1 MNFNCQFCQNKL
13 SLTERRDSIDEGFID
28 WHSDKLECKYCI
40 SSVLEFGISNPTH
53 LSRVMVVFDEDNQ
66 SLSEL
71 SFILE
76 PELYLVSISY
86 VAKFTDIAQYVK
98 YDSEKHKNLSN
109 GSVLINA
116 DGLTLNRV
124 MVIDE
129 IIDFMDPNLI
139 NNIKL
144 WATFQ

>member
-1 MNFNCQFCQNKL
+1 MNFNCPFCQNKL
-13 SLTERRDSIDEGFID
+13 SFTEIRDGVNEDFID
-28 WHSDKLECKYCI
+28 WHNDKLECKSCI
-40 SSVLEFGISNPTH
+40 SSVLKFGISNPTH
-53 LSRVMVVFDEDNQ
+53 LSRVTVVFDEDNQ

-71 SFILE
+71 SMILE

-86 VAKFTDIAQYVK
+86 AAKFTDIAQYVK

-124 MVIDE
+124 MVIEE
-129 IIDFMDPNLI
+129 IIDFRDSNLI
-139 NNIKL
+139 NNIKI
-144 WATFQ
+144 WSTFS